1 MALTILFMIFFSFIL
16 VIRNFKNKHSLLFIL
31 MVLGMSI
38 SMFTIV
44 SEIYKSS
51 NYIIPSYYIYS
62 GIEYKTFLFL
72 NTILRLPLSSLLILR
87 NIGIVIYFLALMLFT
102 FSFDKTIKNSR
113 LTLKQTGSTIK
124 YVFLILYPAIYF
136 YFYHPQTAYRI
147 YLINHTIQYPGFQT
161 FWLDFITMIDLI
173 LGLLTLFY
181 LAYPIIFLIRNY
193 RNNKITF
200 FAEQTVSLAVSLG
213 LLNFIFFMLFF
224 TGAFKTSVDD
234 VFRSAFWRYKHVF
247 IVPTYY
253 ATILPI
259 LSLAALLIILYII
272 IRFNTGN
279 LINGLKERA
288 IKKNLSLLNT
298 NLKDILHSNKN
309 IMFNTKI
316 LAEEAIEAYGTDKG
330 LELLH
335 KILTLSDSHMK
346 AISKALENIRE
357 LKVRTL
363 YNSFNDAIEAALQE
377 VTIPDGIALT
387 ENFPATPVY
396 CNMDM
401 YHMTQVISNLL
412 NNAIDALNSRKSDE
426 PQINLSIDASRDWI
440 YFSVRD
446 NGCGIPKKTLR
457 KIFSPYFSTKSKQNN
472 WGIGLSYVFRVI
484 TSHYGQIRIR
494 SRQNEFTIV
503 EILLPRQNN
512 KK

>member
-1 MALTILFMIFFSFIL
+1 MALTILFMMFFSLIL
-16 VIRNFKNKHSLLFIL
+16 VIRNFKNKYSLLFIL

-38 SMFTIV
+38 SMFTII

-51 NYIIPSYYIYS
+51 NYLIPSFYIYS
-62 GIEYKTFLFL
+62 GIEYRMFLFL
-72 NTILRLPLSSLLILR
+72 NTILRFPLSSLLILR
-87 NIGIVIYFLALMLFT
+87 NLGIVIYFLAIMIFII
-102 FSFDKTIKNSR
+102 SFDKTKKSSILTVKRTKNAV
-113 LTLKQTGSTIK
+113 K
-124 YVFLILYPAIYF
+124 YIFLILYPVIYF
-136 YFYHPQTAYRI
+136 CFYHPHTAYRI
-147 YLINHTIQYPGFQT
+147 YLINQSLKNSGFQPL
-161 FWLDFITMIDLI
+161 WLSFITIIDLI
-173 LGLLTLFY
+173 MCLATLFY
-181 LAYPIIFLIRNY
+181 LINPIAFLIRNY
-193 RNNKITF
+193 KNNKITF
-200 FAEQTVSLAVSLG
+200 FAEQTISLALSLG

-234 VFRSAFWRYKHVF
+234 VFRSAFWRYKYVF

-253 ATILPI
+253 VTILPI
-259 LSLAALLIILYII
+259 LSLSTLLVILYII
-272 IRFNTGN
+272 IKFNTGN

-288 IKKNLSLLNT
+288 IKKNLNLLNS

-316 LAEEAIEAYGTDKG
+316 LTEEAIEAYGTEKG
-330 LELLH
+330 LELLN
-335 KILTLSDSHMK
+335 KILTLSDSHMN

-363 YNSFNDAIEAALQE
+363 YNSFNDAIDAALKE
-377 VTIPDGIALT
+377 VTIPNGITLT
-387 ENFPATPVY
+387 KNFPNNPVY

-412 NNAIDALNSRKSDE
+412 NNAIDAINSRVSDE
-426 PQINLSIDASRDWI
+426 PRIDLFIDTSRDFI
-440 YFSVRD
+440 YFSVKD
-446 NGCGIPKKTLR
+446 NGCGIPKKTLK

-494 SRQNEFTIV
+494 SKQEEFTIV
-503 EILLPRQNN
+503 EILLPRQKN
-512 KK
+512 K